1 MFARNLES
9 ARISRDKLVFHS
21 LRKYVNN
28 ELMQNK
34 VSLEHRCQFAGH
46 EIDNV
51 NVAVYTKTIGID
63 ELAAS
68 VFPTLDLIAQTIQKA
83 TDPMAGIE
91 IGDLIDPD
99 ALM

>member
-1 MFARNLES
+1 
-9 ARISRDKLVFHS
+9 
-21 LRKYVNN
+21 
-28 ELMQNK
+28 MQNK

-51 NVAVYTKTIGID
+51 NVAVYTKVIGID

-68 VFPTLDLIAQTIQKA
+68 VFPTLDLIAQTVRKA